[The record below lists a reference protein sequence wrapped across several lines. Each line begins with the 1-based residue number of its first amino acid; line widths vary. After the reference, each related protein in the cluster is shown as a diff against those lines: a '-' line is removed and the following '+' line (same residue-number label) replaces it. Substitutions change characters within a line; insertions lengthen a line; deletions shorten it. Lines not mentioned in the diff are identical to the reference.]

1 MSTSLLPQGL
11 TPYELEAIDT
21 CNKQLHYEE
30 GKLRSIIISCA
41 LILRDTQY
49 VSQMLDINET
59 INELMDLESYME
71 EREEWDEARGVVGQ
85 RGQEGL
91 ATTRSEDGI
100 TTHDNSVRTAHKED
114 SGTRQDNIRVTTTK
128 T

>member
-1 MSTSLLPQGL
+1 M
-11 TPYELEAIDT
+11 
-21 CNKQLHYEE
+21 
-30 GKLRSIIISCA
+30 
-41 LILRDTQY
+41 
-49 VSQMLDINET
+49 
-59 INELMDLESYME
+59 
-71 EREEWDEARGVVGQ
+71 GQ

-128 T
+128 QNSVVTAHDDKSGKTTLNGDGIKTRESQGGKTTQRDESDLPTQNDFG